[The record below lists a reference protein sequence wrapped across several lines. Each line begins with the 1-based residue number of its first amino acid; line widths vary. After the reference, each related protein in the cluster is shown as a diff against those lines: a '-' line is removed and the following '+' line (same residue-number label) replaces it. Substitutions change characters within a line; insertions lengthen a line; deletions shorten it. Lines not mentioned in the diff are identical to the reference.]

1 MRVSVRAALVASA
14 LGLSV
19 LFAGAAPAY
28 AAAVFVEINPS
39 TARVGDEVGIR
50 ASCTDNLKEATV
62 TADPFTAVITVKPSF
77 GFLTATVRVP
87 ETTPVGD
94 YPVTLRCPDGQ
105 TATSTLHVV
114 AKVEPAQ
121 GPATGGG
128 GTAPGRSAPMLVGG
142 GLLAIAAGLVLAV
155 VSLRR
160 RRLG

>member
-1 MRVSVRAALVASA
+1 MRASVRAALAASV

-19 LFAGAAPAY
+19 FAGAAPAS
-28 AAAVFVEINPS
+28 AAAIFVETNPS
-39 TARVGDEVGIR
+39 TARVGDEIGVR

-62 TADPFTAVITVKPSF
+62 TAEPIGTVTVKPSF
-77 GFLTATVRVP
+77 GFLTATTTVP
-87 ETTPVGD
+87 STTKVGD
-94 YPVTLRCPDGQ
+94 YQVKLTCPDGQ

-114 AKVEPAQ
+114 AKVEPTQ

-128 GTAPGRSAPMLVGG
+128 GTAPGRSAPMMIGG
-142 GLLAIAAGLVLAV
+142 GLAAIAAGLVLAV